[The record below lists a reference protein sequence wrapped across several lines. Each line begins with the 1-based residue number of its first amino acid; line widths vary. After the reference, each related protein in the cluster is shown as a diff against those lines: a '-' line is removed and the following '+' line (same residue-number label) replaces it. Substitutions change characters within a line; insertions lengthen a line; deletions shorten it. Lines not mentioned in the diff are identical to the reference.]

1 MTRTPGTETQ
11 ITAASIEFALSTT
24 VMFLLQFRG
33 TGGSPASRARLS
45 GAADAVLD
53 RAEANAAAVS
63 RWRGGGNGG
72 RVRPTAAAAEPFCIV
87 RGGHV
92 DQSGGR
98 RRMLRTV
105 RRSQVSAVL
114 IL

>member
-24 VMFLLQFRG
+24 VMFLLQFRS
-33 TGGSPASRARLS
+33 TGGGPASRARLS

-53 RAEANAAAVS
+53 RAEADAAAVS
-63 RWRGGGNGG
+63 RWRGGGGNGG
-72 RVRPTAAAAEPFCIV
+72 RGRPTAAAAEPFCIV
-87 RGGHV
+87 RGGHL

-98 RRMLRTV
+98 RRVLRTV
-105 RRSQVSAVL
+105 RRSQVG
-114 IL
+114 I

>member
-11 ITAASIEFALSTT
+11 ITAESIEFALSTT
-24 VMFLLQFRG
+24 VMFLLQFRS
-33 TGGSPASRARLS
+33 TGGGPASRARLS

-72 RVRPTAAAAEPFCIV
+72 RGRRPTAAAAAEPFCIV
-87 RGGHV
+87 RGGHL

-98 RRMLRTV
+98 RRVLRTV
-105 RRSQVSAVL
+105 RRSQVG
-114 IL
+114 I